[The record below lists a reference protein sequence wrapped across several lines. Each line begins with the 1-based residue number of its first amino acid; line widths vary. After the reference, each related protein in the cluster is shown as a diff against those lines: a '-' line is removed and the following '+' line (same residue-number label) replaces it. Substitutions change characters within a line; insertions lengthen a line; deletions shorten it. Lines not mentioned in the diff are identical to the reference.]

1 MLDQDLLDWTSAN
14 YEAIAV
20 SSHVTMQ
27 EAWDQFEDDD
37 FVQFN
42 IDWLSQV
49 LRVVKP
55 NGNIL
60 VFGTMHNKAAET
72 EHAEKCRA
80 LRRSRSSPTHNLHQL
95 PRLDR
100 RRAAPLRRSR
110 PTHGDP
116 RVVPTSAAPGGQAF
130 VQSVQPGKD
139 ATLGEGALTKASAQ
153 RALTQALHQRDT
165 GSAWK
170 SGSVSQRCACRR
182 EMSAASAACVQLPQR
197 ATAARNAAC
206 RASVLPVPRRPVT
219 LTDVSKGGC
228 KLKTVFETVYE
239 PSRAVHGFATGR
251 DLEAIAASAAFR
263 YRTTPIPASP
273 TSRHSPSST
282 ASAPDRQTRRPV
294 EGDPRNERGTGRDA
308 SGPGSEPSDPGP
320 GWRLPDGPGAAGFR
334 ILLLA
339 SAAGDRTR
347 RRADLR
353 HDEVGCGRPVRG
365 TAVGRPRRPPPRTRL
380 RLARPVGVQNSI
392 RS

>member
-1 MLDQDLLDWTSAN
+1 MRSWPPDSVDHC
-14 YEAIAV
+14 IADPPFNMSKKQGLGWAF

-80 LRRSRSSPTHNLHQL
+80 LRRSRSSPTHNLHQF

-100 RRAAPLRRSR
+100 RRAAPLRRAR

-182 EMSAASAACVQLPQR
+182 EMSAASAACVSCPEGDGSEERRLPQLGL
-197 ATAARNAAC
+197 
-206 RASVLPVPRRPVT
+206 VVP
-219 LTDVSKGGC
+219 
-228 KLKTVFETVYE
+228 
-239 PSRAVHGFATGR
+239 A
-251 DLEAIAASAAFR
+251 
-263 YRTTPIPASP
+263 
-273 TSRHSPSST
+273 
-282 ASAPDRQTRRPV
+282 
-294 EGDPRNERGTGRDA
+294 
-308 SGPGSEPSDPGP
+308 
-320 GWRLPDGPGAAGFR
+320 
-334 ILLLA
+334 
-339 SAAGDRTR
+339 
-347 RRADLR
+347 
-353 HDEVGCGRPVRG
+353 
-365 TAVGRPRRPPPRTRL
+365 
-380 RLARPVGVQNSI
+380 
-392 RS
+392 